1 MSSLIIILLFVFLAI
16 GVPVVFCVELSSCIF
31 LMVSKAKPLLLL
43 AQNMMYGMD
52 HFAYLAITLF
62 ILAGYIMEEANLSK
76 RLVDFVNAWLGHI
89 RGSVGVVTVVACAI
103 FAALTGSGPA
113 TVAAIG
119 SIMMPALTDA
129 GYSGEDSSGLL
140 AASGALGPII
150 PPSVPMIV
158 YGAALG
164 VSIPKM
170 FMGSVIPGLLL
181 AAIFIAVNLRLTKK
195 MVLKDVRKKLPM
207 KVRLD
212 YTVKAFP
219 VLLLPVIVL
228 GGIYGGVFTP
238 TEAATMAVVYSLI
251 LAIAYREFSVK
262 KFISCFSRAL
272 VTSGGIIAL
281 LGIATLF
288 SWVLTYTQ
296 VPAKLSYAI
305 LSTVKS
311 KWIYMVILCVILF
324 IMGTLMETIATIV
337 LLAPIL
343 VPVGVQMGIN
353 ELHLACA
360 FCIALIVGFITPP
373 FGINLFAAV
382 STCNQPYTK
391 VVKGVVPYMIA
402 ALAVA
407 VMVMFIPPLTTWL
420 PNIVYGS

>member
-1 MSSLIIILLFVFLAI
+1 MAALIFILLFAFLAI
-16 GVPVVFCVELSSCIF
+16 GLPVVFCVELSSSIY
-31 LMVSKAKPLLLL
+31 LLVTQAKPMLLV
-43 AQNMMYGMD
+43 AQKMMSGMD

-62 ILAGYIMEEANLSK
+62 ILAGYIMEEANLSR

-89 RGSVGVVTVVACAI
+89 KGSVGVVTVVACAI

-119 SIMMPALTDA
+119 AIMTPALLEAGYKGEDA
-129 GYSGEDSSGLL
+129 GGLL

-170 FMGSVIPGLLL
+170 FAGSVVPGLLM
-181 AAIFIAVNLRLTKK
+181 AACFIVVNVNLSKK
-195 MVLKDVRKKLPM
+195 MDLKQEKA
-207 KVRLD
+207 KVPIKQRLIL
-212 YTVKAFP
+212 TVQALP
-219 VLLLPVIVL
+219 VLLLPIIVL
-228 GGIYGGVFTP
+228 GGIYGGIFTP
-238 TEAATMAVVYSLI
+238 TEAATVATVYSLV
-251 LAIAYREFSVK
+251 LALVYHEFSFK
-262 KFISCFSRAL
+262 KFYSCFSRAL

-296 VPAKLSYAI
+296 VPAQISLAI
-305 LSTVKS
+305 LSVVNNKYVYLTL
-311 KWIYMVILCVILF
+311 LCLILF

-343 VPVGVQMGIN
+343 VPIGIQMGVD

-382 STCNQPYTK
+382 SATGQPYTK
-391 VVKGVVPYMIA
+391 IVKGVIPYMIA
-402 ALAVA
+402 ALLVA
-407 VMVMFIPPLTTWL
+407 VLVMYIPALTTWL
-420 PNIVYGS
+420 PSLIYR

>member
-1 MSSLIIILLFVFLAI
+1 MTSILIISLFLLLAI
-16 GVPVVFCVELSSCIF
+16 GVPVVFCVELSSCFF
-31 LMVSKAKPLLLL
+31 LLITKVKPLLLL

-52 HFAYLAITLF
+52 HFSYLAITLF
-62 ILAGYIMEEANLSK
+62 ILAGYIMEEANLSS
-76 RLVDFVNAWLGHI
+76 RLVAFVNAWLGHI
-89 RGSVGVVTVVACAI
+89 RGSVGVVTIVACAI

-119 SIMMPALTDA
+119 SIMMPALVDA
-129 GYSGEDSSGLL
+129 GYTGEDSSGLL

-170 FMGSVIPGLLL
+170 FMGSVIPGLML
-181 AAIFIAVNLRLTKK
+181 AAVFIIVNSRISKK
-195 MVLKDVRKKLPM
+195 MVLKEAHEKAPLKE
-207 KVRLD
+207 RLSV
-212 YTVKAFP
+212 TLAALP
-219 VLLLPVIVL
+219 VLFLPVLVL
-228 GGIYGGVFTP
+228 GGIYGGIFTP

-251 LAIAYREFSVK
+251 LAVAYREFTLK

-272 VTSGGIIAL
+272 ITSGGIIAL

-296 VPAKLSYAI
+296 VPAKLSVAVMAV
-305 LSTVKS
+305 VKS
-311 KWIYMVILCVILF
+311 KWVYMAILCAILF
-324 IMGTLMETIATIV
+324 VMGTLMETIATIV

-343 VPVGVQMGIN
+343 VPIGVSMGIDQ
-353 ELHLACA
+353 LHLACA
-360 FCIALIVGFITPP
+360 FCICLIVGFITPP

-402 ALAVA
+402 ALIVA
-407 VMVMFIPPLTTWL
+407 VVVMFVPALTTWL
-420 PNIVYGS
+420 PGLIYGS